1 MKLRTRN
8 LCKSSLVLSMLFGLK
23 NQEIINIL
31 QSVVTVCFL
40 LTYCIVLSL
49 ESLPTH
55 LELQHLCVTQ
65 VIYGCRSQHVSSRD
79 RFSFLGQLG
88 KIGS

>member
-31 QSVVTVCFL
+31 QSSC
-40 LTYCIVLSL
+40 YCLFS
-49 ESLPTH
+49 PH
-55 LELQHLCVTQ
+55 LGH
-65 VIYGCRSQHVSSRD
+65 SS
-79 RFSFLGQLG
+79 F
-88 KIGS
+88 